1 MKLLRSVPSGIIV
14 YIFAVQI
21 ASASVI
27 LKQVALPSGEGV
39 VVASAFSPDSSRVA
53 VLRKVAV
60 PNRTGPKYAMQII
73 ELSSGQELRRAEV
86 LSEEPPDLATNAH
99 FAVYSPDGRYLLLAT
114 RGSNVLSMIDASTLQ
129 PRKRIALHSDADAR
143 TPLGQGHRDFSGAVS
158 LASSSRGDWFAV
170 LTHDELKGNE
180 VFVGSFSFG
189 QISKSWSLGKGR
201 TATQLGQTSIAL
213 SDDGSIVAVSVL
225 PDGNRP
231 SKGFNNLLLYRS
243 NDGKMVKSLRTDGLI
258 GQLMLL
264 PGGTVLAARIDTP
277 GLFSKKTCIERW
289 SVSSGIQDGKYCDP
303 ERTVSAVLAASP
315 AGDRLVGFGS
325 HIRKSTEGQV
335 YSATGRVDVWDMQ
348 SGNLIASLE
357 MPRFVPYL
365 QMSANGEWIMAGQM
379 LMQLSIRNGLTR

>member
-1 MKLLRSVPSGIIV
+1 MKLRKLVRSGLIV

-27 LKQVALPSGEGV
+27 MKQVALPSGEDL
-39 VVASAFSPDSSRVA
+39 VVASAFSPDSSRIA
-53 VLRKVAV
+53 VLRKVEV
-60 PNRTGPKYAMQII
+60 PNPTGPKYTMQIM
-73 ELSSGQELRRAEV
+73 ELLSGQELRRAEV
-86 LSEEPPDLATNAH
+86 LSEEPSDLATNAH

-129 PRKRIALHSDADAR
+129 ARKRIVLHPAADAR
-143 TPLGQGHRDFSGAVS
+143 TPLGQGHRYFSGAVS
-158 LASSSRGDWFAV
+158 LASSSKGDWFGV

-189 QISKSWSLGKGR
+189 QITKSWSLGKGR
-201 TATQLGQTSIAL
+201 TATQIGQTSIAL

-225 PDGNRP
+225 PEGNRLP
-231 SKGFNNLLLYRS
+231 KAFNNLLLYRS

-277 GLFSKKTCIERW
+277 GLFTKKKTCIERW
-289 SVSSGIQDGKYCDP
+289 NISSGTQGGRFCDP
-303 ERTVSAVLAASP
+303 ERTASAVLAASP
-315 AGDRLVGFGS
+315 TASRVGGFGS
-325 HIRKSTEGQV
+325 QIRKSTEGQV

-348 SGNLIASLE
+348 SGNLIASVEL
-357 MPRFVPYL
+357 PRFVPYL
-365 QMSANGEWIMAGQM
+365 QMSANGEWIMADQM
-379 LMQLSIRNGLTR
+379 LMQLSIHR